1 MGRIVELT
9 AAQLSVC
16 LAKKELSSAEI
27 TTAYLREIEERN
39 PSVNAYVAVAA
50 EAAMKTAE
58 ESDENRAEHPLAGI
72 PYALKDNFA
81 APGIKMTC
89 GSQVLADFM
98 PEYACAVYEKLN
110 GIGCPMLGK
119 TNMDEFAMGSSTER
133 SIFGATKNPLDL
145 TRSSGGSSG
154 GSAAAAAS
162 LTAPWALGSDTG
174 GSARQ
179 PAAFCG
185 VVAMKPTYGVISR
198 WGLTEFASS
207 LDTVSPITRDVT
219 DSAVVLDAI
228 AGRDRRDMTSVD
240 FEGGCTAALG
250 REVKG
255 LRVGLMAGFESCC
268 QTEQIDAVNSAA
280 RMLEKL
286 GAAAETVF
294 LPDPDAVLKTYLI
307 ICASECSSNLAR
319 FDGLRYGACCDGDS
333 AGEIMKNTRGLLG
346 DEVKRRILA
355 GTYAL
360 LAAGGGDGFRRAK
373 EMQYGICRQMDVIFE
388 KYDMILM
395 PTTLGQAFRLGDF
408 DSASER
414 LYDSDRFTTLA
425 NLTGCPAI
433 SLPVIRNGLSCGV
446 TLMGRKFGEAV
457 LYSAAYALENEWRC
471 GNE

>member
-1 MGRIVELT
+1 MGKIVELT
-9 AAQLSVC
+9 AAQLSAC
-16 LAKKELSSAEI
+16 LAKRELSSAEI
-27 TTAYLREIEERN
+27 TAAYLEEIEERN
-39 PSVNAYVAVAA
+39 PSVNAYVSVAGEGAVKTAA
-50 EAAMKTAE
+50 E
-58 ESDENRAEHPLAGI
+58 SDKNRAEHPLAGI

-81 APGIKMTC
+81 SPGMRMTC
-89 GSQVLADFM
+89 ASQVLADFV
-98 PEYACAVYEKLN
+98 PEYACAAYEKLN
-110 GIGCPMLGK
+110 GIGCPLLGK

-133 SIFGATKNPLDL
+133 SVFGATKNPLDL
-145 TRSSGGSSG
+145 TRSAGGSSG
-154 GSAAAAAS
+154 GSAAAVAA

-185 VVAMKPTYGVISR
+185 AVAIKPTYGVISR

-219 DSAVVLDAI
+219 DSAMVLDAL

-240 FEGGCTAALG
+240 LEGSCTAALG
-250 REVKG
+250 RDVKG
-255 LRVGLMAGFESCC
+255 LRIGIMSGFETCC
-268 QTEQIDAVNSAA
+268 QDEQIDAVKSAA
-280 RMLEKL
+280 RMFEKL
-286 GAAAETVF
+286 GAAVDAVN

-319 FDGLRYGACCDGDS
+319 FDGLRYGACCDGAT
-333 AGEIMKNTRGLLG
+333 AGEIMKNTRDLLG

-373 EMQYGICRQMDVIFE
+373 EVQYGICRKMDGIWSE
-388 KYDMILM
+388 YDLVLM
-395 PTTLGQAFRLGDF
+395 PTTLGAAFRLGEF
-408 DSASER
+408 DGVSEQ

-433 SLPVIRNGLSCGV
+433 SLPVIRNGLSYGV
-446 TLMGRKFGEAV
+446 TLMSRRFGEEK
-457 LYSAAYALENEWRC
+457 LYSAAFMLENEWRS